1 LGQSFTLGLWEW
13 LCIDGVLPPFFFLV
27 CNCMDIESK
36 KRNGGK
42 GGVGVGNGN
51 WRKGFV
57 CLLEFGSIADEMSE
71 EGSRKLGDWAFRGDA
86 GVGVCSFSCSARF

>member
-1 LGQSFTLGLWEW
+1 MGQSFTLGLWEW
-13 LCIDGVLPPFFFLV
+13 PYIDGVLPPFFFLFG
-27 CNCMDIESK
+27 NCMDIESGNE
-36 KRNGGK
+36 RREGK
-42 GGVGVGNGN
+42 GGVGVGEG
-51 WRKGFV
+51 RKGFV